1 MEYGFN
7 RARLAPNECKTSKR
21 MDEKKSGLYV
31 ALLCFAFQSP
41 SRLCAGLST
50 LLTLSVLLLVAG
62 ILVLDNSL
70 LALLPGSGSGPGGRT
85 RPLSLLPGAHIG
97 QLTAALAVAST
108 AKFHGKVLG
117 GDLGKELL
125 LIAGAEDVDLVNG
138 DRVEEALDDGE
149 DAAEAPGGVD
159 EVQLAETLGVVVLR
173 DLGGLADVAV
183 NRGDA
188 GDADAL
194 QVHDGAASL
203 EELAGLAGA
212 GGQTGVGQLLVL
224 GDQVLQHA
232 LGGGDLV
239 HGIEVDLA
247 QLLDVD
253 RTAILWVE
261 VG

>member
-1 MEYGFN
+1 MGSIEQVWLRTN
-7 RARLAPNECKTSKR
+7 ARRRSEWMKR
-21 MDEKKSGLYV
+21 KVVYM
-31 ALLCFAFQSP
+31 LLCFAFQSP
-41 SRLCAGLST
+41 SRLRAGLST

-62 ILVLDNSL
+62 ILILDDGLLVLL
-70 LALLPGSGSGPGGRT
+70 LGSGSGPGGRA
-85 RPLSLLPGAHIG
+85 RPLSLLPGTHIG
-97 QLTAALAVAST
+97 QLTAALALAST
-108 AKFHGKVLG
+108 AELLGEVLG

-125 LIAGAEDVDLVNG
+125 LVAGAEDVDLVNG

-159 EVQLAETLGVVVLR
+159 DVQLAETLGVVVLR

-183 NRGDA
+183 DGGDA

-194 QVHDGAASL
+194 QVHDGAAGL

-212 GGQTGVGQLLVL
+212 GGQTGVGHLLVL
-224 GDQVLQHA
+224 GDEVLQHA

-253 RTAILWVE
+253 GTAILWVE
-261 VG
+261 VGWSV